1 MGRELSDHDR
11 ADKSIIAFHPY
22 RKWIELKN
30 GYKVFA
36 EVQACERENESDLF
50 YAGYNLKA
58 LKKVASPSR
67 FDSVADNTK
76 WLSLGFM
83 ATYENSNPQFD
94 KAQDNVTTNNELP
107 LLLLIIKDETF
118 LSHACGGKLSKVV
131 CKLREKFLS
140 HACGGKLTY
149 PTTKPS
155 GYFLSHACGG
165 KPLANGKRIDAK
177 KYA

>member
-118 LSHACGGKLSKVV
+118 LSHACGGKLTDYPMI
-131 CKLREKFLS
+131 LTDDFLS
-140 HACGGKLTY
+140 HACGGKRAWATILKGT
-149 PTTKPS
+149 S
-155 GYFLSHACGG
+155 FLSHACGG
-165 KPLANGKRIDAK
+165 KHPTKDLL
-177 KYA
+177 

>member
-1 MGRELSDHDR
+1 VGSIPKIFAKGEFMGRELSDHDR

-118 LSHACGGKLSKVV
+118 LSHACGGKH
-131 CKLREKFLS
+131 CKMYGKQNEVFLS
-140 HACGGKLTY
+140 HACGGKQQ
-149 PTTKPS
+149 
-155 GYFLSHACGG
+155 
-165 KPLANGKRIDAK
+165 
-177 KYA
+177 

>member
-50 YAGYNLKA
+50 YAEYNLKA

-94 KAQDNVTTNNELP
+94 KAQDDVTTNNELP

-118 LSHACGGKLSKVV
+118 LSHACGGKRFKQVGGCASD
-131 CKLREKFLS
+131 FLS
-140 HACGGKLTY
+140 HACGGKRFWLLTIRALN
-149 PTTKPS
+149 
-155 GYFLSHACGG
+155 FLSHACGG
-165 KPLANGKRIDAK
+165 KR
-177 KYA
+177 

>member
-94 KAQDNVTTNNELP
+94 KAQDDVTTNNELP

-118 LSHACGGKLSKVV
+118 LSHACGGKLVAFGV
-131 CKLREKFLS
+131 R
-140 HACGGKLTY
+140 
-149 PTTKPS
+149 
-155 GYFLSHACGG
+155 
-165 KPLANGKRIDAK
+165 
-177 KYA
+177 